1 MLGKQVKFN
10 FIPIL
15 KFMKPLSFVFIRWG
29 IGISMFGH
37 GLVRLPKLNTFSA
50 GMVDNFSESFIPDLM
65 VLPFGFV
72 LPFLEFLLGLM
83 LLLGWKTRL
92 AGIMGGILMLILM
105 LGTSMIENWSS
116 LPSQMIHLLFFI
128 LVYEFHHKNTLALD
142 NISPKK

>member
-1 MLGKQVKFN
+1 MLGKQGKFN

-15 KFMKPLSFVFIRWG
+15 KFMKPLSFVFIRLG

-37 GLVRLPKLNTFSA
+37 GLVRLPKLDTFSA

-105 LGTSMIENWSS
+105 LGTAMIENWSS

-128 LVYEFHHKNTLALD
+128 LVYEFHHLNTLALD